1 MLCIYI
7 LPSFCTVPAECIEKS
22 ILHVLCYIENQSS
35 QFRCIL
41 VYNEHGLYSVTCF
54 YALDTFLNVFLISKC
69 LVFWFGKLVLDFHLM

>member
-7 LPSFCTVPAECIEKS
+7 LPLFCTVPAECIEKS

-41 VYNEHGLYSVTCF
+41 VYNEHGS
-54 YALDTFLNVFLISKC
+54 ALDTFLKVFLISKC
-69 LVFWFGKLVLDFHLM
+69 MVFWFGKLVLDFHLM